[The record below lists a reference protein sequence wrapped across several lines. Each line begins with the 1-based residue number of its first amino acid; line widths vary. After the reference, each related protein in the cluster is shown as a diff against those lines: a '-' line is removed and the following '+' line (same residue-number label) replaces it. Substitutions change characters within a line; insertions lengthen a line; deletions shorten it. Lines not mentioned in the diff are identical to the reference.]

1 VSPKTSEYL
10 SNRYSLPTA
19 STRPPL
25 GRGVPLASH
34 EVAGLAAYQWPTHA
48 TVPWPEGTLR
58 GRYFRLGV
66 FEDNVEIPS
75 HELDAQTWDMHG
87 VDARWSHLHFVWTK
101 GRRYRVRAVSRA
113 KPVPRPARQL
123 KITETA
129 TRITVDT
136 GQLKAVIN
144 KRQFA
149 LFDELR
155 VNPTASRTYRTRIL
169 KGSMGPE
176 IWENGQLFATRLD
189 QNAVVEVEL
198 HGPLYAVI
206 KAQGAYRAG
215 GQDWAAFTTRIHFWA
230 GTEWIRVVHDLGY
243 REDMTGHEYERAA
256 IVMPFDVGEHFAFAA
271 DDDGSRH
278 KGSFAAHGEL
288 YLHQLKH
295 DAYRFGTGAGLAT
308 GSPIATGK
316 RSNNCWAIT
325 STTQHVRVECHLR
338 NGWQE
343 FPFEAMAGPQRIGVS
358 MQPWHGYEVFGALG
372 GGGHASEGE
381 LHKLRYAHTGAS
393 QRQGLPAEYVAA
405 FNAIDASR
413 TDRELTETSADAAA
427 GANWQGMMLRQDFY
441 LRIAPEPASSLADF
455 NTDDLPAY
463 SALVQSRPIAV
474 PAPQQVQES
483 FVFGPI
489 GTIGDGYPEVFDYVA
504 NLVKGDYNPERGAY
518 FGRFRWGALPSAWD
532 PAAQRPSWHRLEY
545 GDSHYDRI
553 ALIFWYFLATGDWE
567 LLDVARKAVKF
578 HQCFRYVNYQPA
590 LPLANHSL
598 MMQWHK
604 GLTPCA
610 SVANDDAVLRSGHGV
625 HPYSMLVGWLV
636 DADLDQRDAY
646 TRWSEHAEHV
656 VANRDRNTNNNLHE
670 AIQQYEFFH
679 DRRMRDP
686 ILALTAIL
694 TSAPINTPVAS
705 DRVWDATWPLY
716 LDLFGGTGVRAFF
729 QAEATH
735 GQWLAEHPTPANMA
749 LCYRVTGDAAFLQ
762 RALKPLRGQ
771 TLRSLFRT
779 PAGRY
784 SPAFWQDIFGQPEIN
799 RSLLHFLYYLKEAG
813 IAAIGPD
820 DEVGQYPVGGAAF
833 GTLGDVKERGI
844 WVAIHNPTGD
854 AFTLQLRLGPVASG
868 DLHPVGVLLLDPS
881 GQELLGGLAPDVTD
895 FRTADGV
902 MRDRASGWRECF
914 REVSIPAHASG
925 GRYDLFLGG
934 HAAGQFLPSTAEG
947 LTECAVIRN
956 SYRTSPITRER
967 GHRAAMTR
975 MYVLPT
981 THAHAIDW
989 TFAPEDARN
998 GCRIFVR
1005 EASGNLVTDTHL
1017 ITGEPGHER
1026 VTLRMNG
1033 PGDPPTPWL
1042 IECGPTYS
1050 IDAASAGALAA
1061 GIQNL
1066 ALIGPDPS
1074 ALLAMEP
1081 LIPLTG
1087 T

>member
-1 VSPKTSEYL
+1 M
-10 SNRYSLPTA
+10 
-19 STRPPL
+19 
-25 GRGVPLASH
+25 
-34 EVAGLAAYQWPTHA
+34 
-48 TVPWPEGTLR
+48 
-58 GRYFRLGV
+58 

-129 TRITVDT
+129 TRIIVDT

-316 RSNNCWAIT
+316 RSNNCWAIA
-325 STTQHVRVECHLR
+325 STTQHVRVECHVR

-372 GGGHASEGE
+372 GGGHASERE
-381 LHKLRYAHTGAS
+381 LHKLRYAHAGAS

-405 FNAIDASR
+405 FNAIDAR

-427 GANWQGMMLRQDFY
+427 AANWQGMMLRQDFY
-441 LRIAPEPASSLADF
+441 LRIAPEPASSLAAF

-518 FGRFRWGALPSAWD
+518 FGRFRWGAAG
-532 PAAQRPSWHRLEY
+532 R
-545 GDSHYDRI
+545 
-553 ALIFWYFLATGDWE
+553 ALG
-567 LLDVARKAVKF
+567 
-578 HQCFRYVNYQPA
+578 
-590 LPLANHSL
+590 
-598 MMQWHK
+598 
-604 GLTPCA
+604 
-610 SVANDDAVLRSGHGV
+610 
-625 HPYSMLVGWLV
+625 
-636 DADLDQRDAY
+636 
-646 TRWSEHAEHV
+646 TR
-656 VANRDRNTNNNLHE
+656 
-670 AIQQYEFFH
+670 
-679 DRRMRDP
+679 RR
-686 ILALTAIL
+686 
-694 TSAPINTPVAS
+694 S
-705 DRVWDATWPLY
+705 DRARRRLR
-716 LDLFGGTGVRAFF
+716 VRR
-729 QAEATH
+729 Q
-735 GQWLAEHPTPANMA
+735 
-749 LCYRVTGDAAFLQ
+749 
-762 RALKPLRGQ
+762 PLRPD
-771 TLRSLFRT
+771 RT
-779 PAGRY
+779 
-784 SPAFWQDIFGQPEIN
+784 D
-799 RSLLHFLYYLKEAG
+799 LLVLPRH
-813 IAAIGPD
+813 
-820 DEVGQYPVGGAAF
+820 
-833 GTLGDVKERGI
+833 R
-844 WVAIHNPTGD
+844 
-854 AFTLQLRLGPVASG
+854 RLGTARRRAQG
-868 DLHPVGVLLLDPS
+868 
-881 GQELLGGLAPDVTD
+881 GQVP
-895 FRTADGV
+895 
-902 MRDRASGWRECF
+902 
-914 REVSIPAHASG
+914 P
-925 GRYDLFLGG
+925 
-934 HAAGQFLPSTAEG
+934 
-947 LTECAVIRN
+947 
-956 SYRTSPITRER
+956 
-967 GHRAAMTR
+967 
-975 MYVLPT
+975 VLPVC
-981 THAHAIDW
+981 
-989 TFAPEDARN
+989 E
-998 GCRIFVR
+998 
-1005 EASGNLVTDTHL
+1005 L
-1017 ITGEPGHER
+1017 
-1026 VTLRMNG
+1026 
-1033 PGDPPTPWL
+1033 
-1042 IECGPTYS
+1042 
-1050 IDAASAGALAA
+1050 SAGAPARQPQPHDAVAQGPHTLRRRGERRRGPAFPVTACIRTRCSSAGSSTPISISATPTRAGPSTRSTSWPTAIATRTTTCMRRSSSTSSSTTAA
-1061 GIQNL
+1061 C
-1066 ALIGPDPS
+1066 
-1074 ALLAMEP
+1074 
-1081 LIPLTG
+1081 G
-1087 T
+1087 TRSSR